1 VFEGIRGWW
10 IYGTCG
16 VMLGVTRDGKGGL
29 VARGWLIAVLHDV
42 TC

>member
-10 IYGTCG
+10 IYGACV
-16 VMLGVTRDGKGGL
+16 VMLGVTRDGKGDWWPG
-29 VARGWLIAVLHDV
+29 VVNSSSTYV

>member
-16 VMLGVTRDGKGGL
+16 VMLGVTGDGKGDWWPEG
-29 VARGWLIAVLHDV
+29 G
-42 TC
+42 